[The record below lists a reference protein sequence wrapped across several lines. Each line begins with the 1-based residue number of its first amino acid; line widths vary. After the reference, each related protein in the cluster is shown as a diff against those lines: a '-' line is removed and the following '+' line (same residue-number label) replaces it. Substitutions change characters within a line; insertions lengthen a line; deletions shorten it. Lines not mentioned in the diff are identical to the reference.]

1 MGVYAITTILHGV
14 KGETKTINVGDELKG
29 FSDDELRAFIVG
41 GSAVE
46 TGSNRKFTAE
56 PGPAAAADEA
66 TRKRDELL
74 AKAAMGEIEANDSNE
89 PNSPV
94 VQSSAGA
101 PAAQA
106 GGSKTIQQVASDSIK
121 S

>member
-1 MGVYAITTILHGV
+1 MGVYAITTILRGV
-14 KGETKTINVGDELKG
+14 KGETKEIGIGESLSG
-29 FSDDELRAFIVG
+29 FSDDELRGLIEN

-66 TRKRDELL
+66 TLKRDELL
-74 AKAAMGEIEANDSNE
+74 AKAAMGEIKANDSDE

-94 VQSSAGA
+94 VQSSASS

-106 GGSKTIQQVASDSIK
+106 GGDRTIQQVASDQLK